1 MPIPSSAPTPRL
13 VAALVSCAL
22 LVAACQLALPS
33 PSATIVPSPFGSAS
47 PSATPTAPPSASPTS
62 STTPP
67 PSASPTA
74 SPFTSYT
81 VQTGDTLFRI
91 AAAHATTWQ
100 SIVFWNK
107 DAYPGLD
114 PDDASYDPAHIEVGW
129 VLAIQPGVV
138 VPYEPGPGATPRP
151 TVEPTPIA
159 SPSIAVRNGSR
170 TSHLVALTFDMGGR
184 VDPAVNIMEL
194 LIANDVPATIFM
206 TGAIIDSTNTNAGRN
221 VLSLID
227 GHRGLFELG
236 NHSYTHRDFRT
247 LTDEQ
252 IAVELRGMEQAV
264 AARSD
269 LSPRPLFR
277 PPYGTYDARV
287 LAAMGANG
295 YSRTVLWDIDSID
308 WRPESDG
315 GPTTAQIVAK
325 VRDNVRG
332 GSIVLFHLGGYNTLA
347 ALPAILEA
355 LADRGLEPATVS
367 DLIGL

>member
-1 MPIPSSAPTPRL
+1 MTLMPSFGPTPRL
-13 VAALVSCAL
+13 LAAMITCAL
-22 LVAACQLALPS
+22 LVTACQVALPS
-33 PSATIVPSPFGSAS
+33 PEPTIVPSATASAS
-47 PSATPTAPPSASPTS
+47 PSAP
-62 STTPP
+62 TTPP
-67 PSASPTA
+67 PASPTPSPTVGPGGTPTP

-81 VQTGDTLFRI
+81 VRPGDTLFGI
-91 AAAHATTWQ
+91 ARTHATTWQ

-114 PDDASYDPAHIEVGW
+114 PEDPAYDPAHIEVGW
-129 VLAIQPGVV
+129 VLSIQPGVV

-151 TVEPTPIA
+151 TVEPTPTA
-159 SPSIAVRNGSR
+159 PPSIAVRNGSR
-170 TSHLVALTFDMGGR
+170 TSKLVALTFDMGGR
-184 VDPAVNIMEL
+184 VAPARDIMEL

-206 TGAIIDSTNTNAGRN
+206 TGAIIDSTNTAAGRE

-227 GHRGLFELG
+227 GHRALFELA

-247 LTDEQ
+247 LTDTQ
-252 IAVELRGMEQAV
+252 IAVELGGMEQAV

-287 LAAMGANG
+287 LAAVGASG

-308 WRPESDG
+308 WKPEADG
-315 GPTTAQIVAK
+315 GPSTAQIIAK

-347 ALPAILEA
+347 ALPAVLDV
-355 LADRGLEPATVS
+355 LTDKGLQPATVS
-367 DLIGL
+367 DVLGL